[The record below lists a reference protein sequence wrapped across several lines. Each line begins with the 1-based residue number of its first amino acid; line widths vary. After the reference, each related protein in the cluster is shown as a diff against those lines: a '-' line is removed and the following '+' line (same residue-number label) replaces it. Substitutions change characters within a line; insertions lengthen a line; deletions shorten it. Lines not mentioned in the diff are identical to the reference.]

1 MGSGTQ
7 LDPLRIHGQIG
18 SCSVESPQNDVDQG
32 LSVVGQRANP
42 PMSGR
47 LELRPG
53 LEVGA
58 GRYTLLEPLGQGG
71 QACVWRAEQRGI
83 AGFAKE
89 VALKLVLP
97 DPNAPPSD
105 QPLLLQEA
113 RLAALLH
120 HPNIVQVYD
129 VGKDED
135 VVFVAMER
143 IHGKD
148 LCTLLSQHLQ
158 HKGVPFPWPLVAC
171 LGIEI
176 CKALHHAYKNA
187 THKGEPLRLVHR
199 DLKPHNILLSQEGY
213 VKLIDFGIAK
223 GHNTGNNTETGAIKG
238 TPSYMS
244 PEQISAGTIDH
255 RSDLFSLGSL
265 LYECSSGVVPF
276 SGRNIFVLMND
287 VKHNNPT
294 PLQVHAPALP
304 NEFAAVVSRLMKKK
318 PDERFQEAS
327 DVQEALEALLAQQS
341 QQVGHSSLAALYR
354 ELSHAVPEIENS
366 SSTRNLKAMAPTSI
380 PEAVTNP
387 LSSPSPPPSSPQS
400 LSSPNISPTTSPPP
414 STLHSLSF
422 GQEELYAQVSEES
435 EPEDTLQA
443 VQAKLNRTRWL
454 LFSLL
459 AAGAALILG
468 VFIGRTFFLAS
479 PPRAQGLTTPKQPTR
494 KPQASLQRK
503 KPTPRKQSIL
513 KTKPGKR
520 AKIVQRDKPIVRKVR
535 VIRKRQ
541 VTRRRPPT
549 PRNVRKVKRRRKPPT
564 GVVVIDIRPR
574 CNILVGQKRQGV
586 SNKLRLRRRAG
597 RFRFRCMN
605 RKMRLYR
612 TFVVRVKAGKTL
624 SFRRHFRQGRL
635 FVLSFPWA
643 NIWLRP
649 FGKIGQSQ
657 GMISLPEGKYKL
669 KLHRQGNPKNS
680 KLLSVVIRSGKI
692 TRPAVIRW

>member
-1 MGSGTQ
+1 
-7 LDPLRIHGQIG
+7 
-18 SCSVESPQNDVDQG
+18 
-32 LSVVGQRANP
+32 
-42 PMSGR
+42 MSGR

-71 QACVWRAEQRGI
+71 QASVWRAEQRGI

-97 DPNAPPSD
+97 DPDASPSD

-148 LCTLLSQHLQ
+148 LRSLLSQHIQ
-158 HKGVPFPWPLVAC
+158 HKGGPFPWPLVAC
-171 LGIEI
+171 LGVEI
-176 CKALHHAYKNA
+176 CKALHHAHKEA

-223 GHNTGNNTETGAIKG
+223 GHNTGDNTETGAIKG

-244 PEQISAGTIDH
+244 PEQISADTIDQ

-287 VKHNNPT
+287 VKYNNPT

-304 NEFAAVVSRLMKKK
+304 NEFAAIVSRLLEKN
-318 PDERFQEAS
+318 PDERYQQAS
-327 DVQEALEALLAQQS
+327 DVQEALESLLAQKN
-341 QQVGHSSLAALYR
+341 QQVGHSSLAAMYQ
-354 ELSHAVPEIENS
+354 ELRHVTEPES
-366 SSTRNLKAMAPTSI
+366 GSSTRQLKAMAPTSI
-380 PEAVTNP
+380 PEAMTSP
-387 LSSPSPPPSSPQS
+387 LPLPSPLPLLNELPSPDSSGPSSLSPSS
-400 LSSPNISPTTSPPP
+400 
-414 STLHSLSF
+414 LHSLSL
-422 GQEELYAQVSEES
+422 GQDELKALVSEES
-435 EPEDTLQA
+435 DSEDSLQA
-443 VQAKLNRTRWL
+443 LQTKLNRTRWL

-459 AAGAALILG
+459 AASAALVAG
-468 VFIGRTFFLAS
+468 VLIGRTFSLAPS
-479 PPRAQGLTTPKQPTR
+479 PRAQGLQQPIQPAPTFRPTTR
-494 KPQASLQRK
+494 RR
-503 KPTPRKQSIL
+503 KPTPRKQPFL
-513 KTKPGKR
+513 KTKPVAKR
-520 AKIVQRDKPIVRKVR
+520 VRLQQDKPIVRKTR
-535 VIRKRQ
+535 VIRHRHALRRQ
-541 VTRRRPPT
+541 PSL
-549 PRNVRKVKRRRKPPT
+549 PRKLHKRRQQRKPST
-564 GVVVIDIRPR
+564 GVIVIDIHPR
-574 CNILVGQKRQGV
+574 CNIVVGRKRQGI
-586 SNKLRLRRRAG
+586 STKLRLRRHAG
-597 RFRFRCMN
+597 RFRFRCIH
-605 RKMRLYR
+605 RKKRLYR
-612 TFVVRVKAGKTL
+612 TFVARVKAGKTL
-624 SFRRHFRQGRL
+624 SFQRHFRQGSL

-643 NIWLRP
+643 NVWLHP

-657 GMISLPEGKYKL
+657 GMIQLPEGTYKL
-669 KLHRQGNPKNS
+669 KLYKQGNPKHQ
-680 KLLSVVIRSGKI
+680 KTLSVVIRPGKV
-692 TRPAVIRW
+692 TRPAVVRW